1 MSPAQKIWLSV
12 IFSVAV
18 TILPLSVM
26 SCVPGLGIPPAYWIF
41 AFFCPAIGSYLV
53 SRRLVLQSERLT
65 RLHGELTQA
74 HEMLKRAAES
84 DSLTGVLNRGGFF
97 RRLEKR
103 HGADGTGWLL
113 MLDMDHFKSINDR
126 YGHEVGDRALQAV
139 AAILRRAL
147 RGEDIIGRLG
157 GEEFGIYL
165 PEATGDMAAN
175 IAERLRR
182 RVEETPVADLEGHPV
197 SMTVSIG
204 MVGIGEQAALRDCL
218 RMADIALYEAKRK
231 GRNQVILAA

>member
-1 MSPAQKIWLSV
+1 MSPAQKIALSV
-12 IFSVAV
+12 LFSVAM
-18 TILPLSVM
+18 TILPLAIM
-26 SCVPGLGIPPAYWIF
+26 SRVPGLGIPPAYWAF

-65 RLHGELTQA
+65 RLHDELSRA

-97 RRLEKR
+97 RRMEKR
-103 HGADGTGWLL
+103 QGAGGMGWLL
-113 MLDMDHFKSINDR
+113 MLDVDHFKSINDR
-126 YGHEVGDRALQAV
+126 YGHEAGDRALQAM
-139 AAILRRAL
+139 AALL
-147 RGEDIIGRLG
+147 RGTLRAEDIVGRLG

-165 PEATGDMAAN
+165 PQATQDLAAN
-175 IAERLRR
+175 IAERLRY
-182 RVEETPVADLEGHPV
+182 RVEETPLVDLEGGPIA
-197 SMTVSIG
+197 MTVSIG
-204 MVGIGEQAALRDCL
+204 MVRIGERAALRDCL